1 MTKNLIVPVAG
12 KSSRYPGMRPKW
24 LLTMPD
30 GKLMIEKSLSLLNL
44 KVFSRIIV
52 IVLSDHLKKY
62 TSKNSLQASLK
73 KNISKNVEIVEL
85 NKETTCQAETVLKG
99 ILKANIRG
107 GIYIK
112 DSDNIFEQKLSFL
125 NKNQITTIDSKK
137 VELLDAKNKSYIS
150 FDKMENVINIV
161 EKKVISDFFC
171 CGGYEFS
178 DSIQFIKYAKECL
191 KITNNVFISDVIFRM
206 LSKGHRFSYKEAK
219 NYIDWGTL
227 REFRHYQ
234 RNFYTIFCD
243 FDGCLVLNSSKF
255 ARKPWQIIPIKDN
268 IKALKDIQSKKN
280 INLIIVTSRPHS
292 EKNKIKRFLNNNNI
306 SFNDVITNL
315 SHSKRILVNDF
326 SQTNPYPSSIAINIK
341 RDANDMERILNSIIE
356 N

>member
-150 FDKMENVINIV
+150 FDKMGNVINIV

-178 DSIQFIKYAKECL
+178 DSIQFIKYAK
-191 KITNNVFISDVIFRM
+191 NV
-206 LSKGHRFSYKEAK
+206 
-219 NYIDWGTL
+219 
-227 REFRHYQ
+227 
-234 RNFYTIFCD
+234 
-243 FDGCLVLNSSKF
+243 
-255 ARKPWQIIPIKDN
+255 
-268 IKALKDIQSKKN
+268 
-280 INLIIVTSRPHS
+280 
-292 EKNKIKRFLNNNNI
+292 
-306 SFNDVITNL
+306 
-315 SHSKRILVNDF
+315 
-326 SQTNPYPSSIAINIK
+326 
-341 RDANDMERILNSIIE
+341 
-356 N
+356 